1 MEETDRSG
9 ATRRFPFGTFSSV
22 VIFDL
27 ETTGLDSRSDTIIE
41 FGGIKVT
48 EQGGSARTAE
58 ELELLISLPKGKS
71 LSDPIIRLTGITPAM
86 LLEHGKDPRMAAE
99 TVSGLLSGP
108 DTLLAAYNAQF
119 DLCFLYYFLRQH
131 RLEDCLRGVKMLDVM
146 TVYKDRRPYPHKLR
160 DAIESYRI
168 QGQNTHRA
176 LDDAKATWALLCAM
190 QAESDDLDRYVN
202 LFGYHPGYGIS
213 GPRISS
219 VTYRPQALCPGKK
232 LYDSKP

>member
-48 EQGGSARTAE
+48 EQGGSAQKTDEAD
-58 ELELLISLPKGKS
+58 LLISLPSGKQ

-86 LLEHGKDPRMAAE
+86 LRESGTDPRLAAE

-119 DLCFLYYFLRQH
+119 DLCFQCTKPSGVPRGPSHLQFPWLLRATMRSPLKSPAQVEGTQGFLPQPGKALERPSST
-131 RLEDCLRGVKMLDVM
+131 RLEARFPYHGSGAM
-146 TVYKDRRPYPHKLR
+146 TRSPSPLAWRP
-160 DAIESYRI
+160 D
-168 QGQNTHRA
+168 
-176 LDDAKATWALLCAM
+176 
-190 QAESDDLDRYVN
+190 
-202 LFGYHPGYGIS
+202 FPGA
-213 GPRISS
+213 PRE
-219 VTYRPQALCPGKK
+219 AH
-232 LYDSKP
+232 

>member
-22 VIFDL
+22 LVFDV

-48 EQGGSARTAE
+48 ERSGGAQKTDEAD
-58 ELELLISLPKGKS
+58 LLISLPSGKQ

-86 LLEHGKDPRMAAE
+86 LRESGTDPRMAAE
-99 TVSGLLSGP
+99 TVFGLLSGP

-131 RLEDCLRGVKMLDVM
+131 RLEGCLRGVKMLDVM

-190 QAESDDLDRYVN
+190 QAEADDLDRYVN

>member
-176 LDDAKATWALLCAM
+176 LDDAEATWALLCAM
-190 QAESDDLDRYVN
+190 QAEADDLDRYVN

>member
-1 MEETDRSG
+1 MEETDRSSG
-9 ATRRFPFGTFSSV
+9 TERFPFGAFSSV
-22 VIFDL
+22 VVFDL

-48 EQGGSARTAE
+48 EQGGSARRTE
-58 ELELLISLPKGKS
+58 EVELLISLPKGKS

-86 LLEHGKDPRMAAE
+86 LRESGTDPRLAAE

-131 RLEDCLRGVKMLDVM
+131 QLEDCLRGAKLLDVM
-146 TVYKDRRPYPHKLR
+146 TVYKDRRPYPHKLC

-168 QGQNTHRA
+168 EGQNSHRA
-176 LDDAKATWALLCAM
+176 LDDAKATWELLCAM
-190 QAESDDLDRYVN
+190 QAEADDLERYVN
-202 LFGYHPGYGIS
+202 LFGYHPKYGVS

-219 VTYRPQALCPGKK
+219 VTYRPQALCPDGK
-232 LYDSKP
+232 LYDRKP